1 MKQLFIITLLI
12 LIGCFSDKRN
22 ITTESKNITDLNEI
36 EKKNEIK
43 KIKDVL
49 FTQQTYWNNGDI
61 DGFMRGYWNSEQ
73 LIFTSAEHKPTYGW
87 KNTLEMYKRNYPTR
101 YSMGEFRFDILDVN
115 LTSNTTA
122 DLNGKWELI
131 RIADQPKGRFWLI
144 LKKFDENWLI
154 IKDSTTSF

>member
-61 DGFMRGYWNSEQ
+61 DGFMQGYWN
-73 LIFTSAEHKPTYGW
+73 
-87 KNTLEMYKRNYPTR
+87 
-101 YSMGEFRFDILDVN
+101 
-115 LTSNTTA
+115 
-122 DLNGKWELI
+122 
-131 RIADQPKGRFWLI
+131 
-144 LKKFDENWLI
+144 
-154 IKDSTTSF
+154 